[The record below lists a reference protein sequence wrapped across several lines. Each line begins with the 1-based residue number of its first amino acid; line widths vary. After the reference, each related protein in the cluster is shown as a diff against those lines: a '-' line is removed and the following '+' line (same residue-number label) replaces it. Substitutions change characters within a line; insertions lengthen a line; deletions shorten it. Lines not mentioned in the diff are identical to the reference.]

1 MRRKDKEIT
10 DESEIK
16 AVIEKAN
23 VCRLGMVNGDKP
35 YVVPLCFGYHDN
47 ALYFHGT
54 LKGQKLDIIRK
65 NSNVCFEFD
74 LVVDILESADACDW
88 SIKYQSVVGFGKAEF
103 IEDADEKVQALNI
116 IMAQYSDRE
125 FKFPE
130 NMLKATAVFKVVIE
144 SMTGKQSGF

>member
-35 YVVPLCFGYHDN
+35 YVVPLCFGYGGN
-47 ALYFHGT
+47 VLYFHGA
-54 LKGQKLDIIRK
+54 LKGQKFDIIRK

-74 LVVDILESADACDW
+74 HVTEILESEDACDW
-88 SIKYQSVVGFGKAEF
+88 SIKYQSVVGFGKAVF
-103 IEDADEKVQALNI
+103 VEDADEKVQALNV

-125 FKFPE
+125 FKFSA
-130 NMLKATAVFKVVIE
+130 NILKATAVFKVEIK